1 LYCKTIDGLNIA
13 AVDGIGSFKYDI
25 AKIGNQLQ
33 ISMTTEISKAIVL
46 ADYYQALKEFFQI
59 MLDKQNEKLF

>member
-1 LYCKTIDGLNIA
+1 LNIA

-33 ISMTTEISKAIVL
+33 ISMTTEIIKSNRLGGLLPSFERVL
-46 ADYYQALKEFFQI
+46 SNNARQTKRKIILTKV
-59 MLDKQNEKLF
+59 

>member
-1 LYCKTIDGLNIA
+1 MDWIA

-46 ADYYQALKEFFQI
+46 GIITKLWKSSSNNARQTKR
-59 MLDKQNEKLF
+59 KLF

>member
-1 LYCKTIDGLNIA
+1 LSIA
-13 AVDGIGSFKYDI
+13 AIDGIGTFKYDI
-25 AKIGNQLQ
+25 ANTGNQLQ

-59 MLDKQNEKLF
+59 MLDKQNEKIVLKKV